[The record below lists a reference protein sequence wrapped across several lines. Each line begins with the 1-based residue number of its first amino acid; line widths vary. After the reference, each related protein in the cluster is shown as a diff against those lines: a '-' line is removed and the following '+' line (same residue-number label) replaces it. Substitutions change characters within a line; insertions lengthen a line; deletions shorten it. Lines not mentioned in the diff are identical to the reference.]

1 MARPSPSIRTVL
13 VAGTLAVALVPPA
26 LIGAV
31 GVASLTRSVRGEA
44 LSRVSQDL
52 EVVRAGYEDQLGHI
66 AAALEVS
73 AARLRWRERP
83 AEELAGLRRELGLTV
98 LNLCDAEGRPLAG
111 SHAPGTS
118 AVPFGQD
125 PVLRLALQGR
135 PARGTVRLEPE
146 RLLLEGGPALQQ
158 AAVVTGGDGRPVERS
173 ALAWWLAVP
182 LQDAGGRVEAL
193 LYGGR
198 LLTYD
203 EALVDRLRDAV
214 FSQASAAGQP
224 GGTVTLFAG
233 DLRVATNVP
242 GPQGARAVGT
252 RVSEPVRQAVLEQG
266 QRYVG
271 EALVVDRWYL
281 SAYSPLRDPSGRV
294 VGMLYVGLPRAPYD
308 EQRRQLVARFLLPVG
323 LVAVL
328 AVGVALLIVNR
339 ITRPLGALRDSAAA
353 LAQGDWEHSLELPRS
368 YAELESLARSYADMR
383 QAIQR
388 RDQELRARN
397 EELTSANEQLEL
409 SNRNYMQT
417 LAFVTHELKAPLAA
431 MQTLIGTLLDGYLG
445 ALPEK
450 VGGLLVR
457 IQRNCEELQDM
468 VRDYLD
474 LSRLERGELAA
485 SKSPIDLARDVVAVS
500 VDHTA
505 VFFRSRRIELSV
517 ACPEAL
523 PVVADPGLLRIALNN
538 FLTNAAKYGRE
549 EGQARLSVH
558 EEDGWVTLGLW
569 NEGPGFP
576 REAAEKLFDKFYRVR
591 DASTHAKRGS
601 GIGLFTVRTIAEL
614 HGGRA
619 WAESEPGAWAAFHL
633 RFPARPP
640 AEAAVGTPVSAP
652 AGS

>member
-1 MARPSPSIRTVL
+1 MRRPAPSIRTVL

-26 LIGAV
+26 VIGAV
-31 GVASLTRSVRGEA
+31 GVASLARAVRAEA

-52 EVVRAGYEDQLGHI
+52 EVVRAGYDDQLGHL
-66 AAALEVS
+66 ASALEVA

-83 AEELAGLRRELGLTV
+83 AEELAALRRGLGLTV

-111 SHAPGTS
+111 SHAPGAT
-118 AVPFGQD
+118 AVPLEQD
-125 PVLRLALQGR
+125 PVLRQALQGR
-135 PARGTVRLEPE
+135 AARGTVRLEPE
-146 RLLLEGGPALQQ
+146 RLLLEGGPALRQ
-158 AAVVTGGDGRPVERS
+158 AAVVTGSDGQPAQR
-173 ALAWWLAVP
+173 AGLAWWLAVP
-182 LQDAGGRVEAL
+182 LTGAGGRVEAL

-198 LLTYD
+198 LLNYD
-203 EALVDRLRDAV
+203 EALVDQLRDAV
-214 FSQASAAGQP
+214 FSQGEAVGQP
-224 GGTVTLFAG
+224 GGTVTLFGG
-233 DLRVATNVP
+233 DVRVATNVP

-252 RVSEPVRQAVLEQG
+252 RVSEAVRQAVLEQG

-281 SAYSPLRDPSGRV
+281 SAYSPLRDPSGRL
-294 VGMLYVGLPRAPYD
+294 VGMLYVGMPRAPYD
-308 EQRRQLVARFLLPVG
+308 DQRRQMVARFLLPVG

-328 AVGVALLIVNR
+328 AVGAALAIVNR

-353 LAQGDWEHSLELPRS
+353 LAQGDWDHSLELPRS
-368 YAELESLARSYADMR
+368 YAELESLAHSYADMR
-383 QAIQR
+383 QAIRR
-388 RDQELRARN
+388 RDQDLRARN
-397 EELTSANEQLEL
+397 EELTAANQQLEL

-445 ALPEK
+445 TLPEK

-474 LSRLERGELAA
+474 LSRLERGELVATKA
-485 SKSPIDLARDVVAVS
+485 PIDLATEVVAVS

-517 ACPEAL
+517 TCPASL

-549 EGQARLSVH
+549 DGQARLSVH

-576 REAAEKLFDKFYRVR
+576 PEAAEKLFDKFYRVR

-633 RFPARPP
+633 RFPARP
-640 AEAAVGTPVSAP
+640 AEVAAPGASVAGP